1 MENKIEQAKQGL
13 EYAKGI
19 LNSIAVKGI
28 DNCQKLSA
36 VYNNIDVFLTMLAN
50 EEISL
55 IDNSQKSMDKK
66 SK

>member
-1 MENKIEQAKQGL
+1 MENKTEQAIQGL

-36 VYNNIDVFLTMLAN
+36 VYNNIDVFLAMLIN
-50 EEISL
+50 GEISL
-55 IDNSQKSMDKK
+55 KDNSKKNENEK